1 MKKFLSRYSKLSLT
15 FLCIDILLILLLVYK
30 LIRLDILP
38 FKYLIIAIIVLLVL
52 LGLIM
57 LFTQKRSKKAL
68 KVVGVILTI
77 ITISVST
84 VGAYYTSTIVDFL
97 SKAFK
102 EGKDTYTSTYYVLT
116 KQDTFNDIK
125 ELNDKT
131 IGYFELVPNINDA
144 LNKLKETV
152 SFTEQKYD
160 NVFSTFNDVNN
171 KKIAATYIEKN
182 LYESLLESVKDLKEA
197 NYKVLY
203 SVDIEVENEVSKK
216 EVNGDYVNVYLGGT
230 DFANNFD
237 FNMLITIN
245 KKTHKILLTS
255 IPRDFYVYVPKLG
268 MRDLLGYAGG
278 VNNSIGVMENLFSV
292 DVNYF
297 LKVNTHS
304 IIGLV
309 DTLGGVEFC
318 SDKSFTTTHALITD
332 TYDDTKGPK
341 LNVKKGCHTYKGIE
355 ILTISRERKAYPDGD
370 RQRQKNCQAIM
381 ISLFK
386 KMASL
391 NSLTNFSNVLNKVS
405 ELYSTNIP
413 QDLVTEIAKSAI
425 DGNNWTFDQQ
435 SVTGGDSSDYV
446 HLGTVKDYVMRPN
459 QDSVSNASAKMKSVM
474 YES

>member
-15 FLCIDILLILLLVYK
+15 FLCIDILLILFLVYK

-38 FKYLIIAIIVLLVL
+38 FKYLIIVIIVLLVL

-57 LFTQKRSKKAL
+57 LFTQKRSKKAF
-68 KVVGVILTI
+68 KVIGVILTI
-77 ITISVST
+77 ITVSVST

-97 SKAFK
+97 GKAFK

-116 KQDTFNDIK
+116 KQDTFNDIN

-171 KKIAATYIEKN
+171 KKIEATYIEKN

-216 EVNGDYVNVYLGGT
+216 EVNGDYVNIYLGGT

-237 FNMLITIN
+237 FNMVITIN

-309 DTLGGVEFC
+309 DTLGGLEFC
-318 SDKSFTTTHALITD
+318 SNKSFTTTHALITD

-341 LNVKKGCHTYKGIE
+341 LHVKEGCHTYKGIE
-355 ILTISRERKAYPDGD
+355 ILTISRERLAYPDGD

-391 NSLTNFSNVLNKVS
+391 NSLTNFSNVLGKVS

-435 SVTGGDSSDYV
+435 SVTGSDSSDYV
-446 HLGTVKDYVMRPN
+446 HLGSVKDYVMRPN

>member
-15 FLCIDILLILLLVYK
+15 FICIDILLVLFLVYK

-38 FKYLIIAIIVLLVL
+38 FKYLIIAIIVLLVF

-57 LFTQKRSKKAL
+57 LFTQKKSKKVF
-68 KVVGVILTI
+68 KIIGIILTV

-97 SKAFK
+97 GKAFK

-116 KQDTFNDIK
+116 KQDTFNDIN
-125 ELNDKT
+125 ELKDKT

-171 KKIAATYIEKN
+171 KKIEATYIEKN
-182 LYESLLESVKDLKEA
+182 LYESLLESVNDLKEA
-197 NYKVLY
+197 NYKILY

-216 EVNGDYVNVYLGGT
+216 EVNGDYVNIYLGGT

-237 FNMLITIN
+237 FNMVVTIN

-268 MRDLLGYAGG
+268 MKDLLGYAGG

-309 DTLGGVEFC
+309 DTLGGLEFC

-341 LNVKKGCHTYKGIE
+341 LNVKKGCHTYSGIE
-355 ILTISRERKAYPDGD
+355 ILTISRERLAYSDGD

-381 ISLFK
+381 INLFK

-413 QDLVTEIAKSAI
+413 QDLVTQIAKSAI

-435 SVTGGDSSDYV
+435 SVTGSDSSDFV

>member
-15 FLCIDILLILLLVYK
+15 FICIDILLILFLVYK

-57 LFTQKRSKKAL
+57 LFTQKKSKKVF
-68 KVVGVILTI
+68 KIIGIILTV

-97 SKAFK
+97 GKAFK

-116 KQDTFNDIK
+116 KQDTFNDIN
-125 ELNDKT
+125 ELKDKT

-144 LNKLKETV
+144 LNKLKETIT
-152 SFTEQKYD
+152 FTEQKYD

-171 KKIAATYIEKN
+171 KKIEATYIEKN

-197 NYKVLY
+197 NYKILY

-216 EVNGDYVNVYLGGT
+216 EVNGDYVNIYLGGT

-237 FNMLITIN
+237 FNMVVTIN

-268 MRDLLGYAGG
+268 MKDLLGYAGG

-318 SDKSFTTTHALITD
+318 SDKSFTTTHALVTD
-332 TYDDTKGPK
+332 TYDDTTGPK
-341 LNVKKGCHTYKGIE
+341 LNVKKGCHTYSGIE
-355 ILTISRERKAYPDGD
+355 ILTISRERKAYSDGD
-370 RQRQKNCQAIM
+370 RQRQKNCQAI
-381 ISLFK
+381 IVSLFK

-413 QDLVTEIAKSAI
+413 QDLVTQIAKSAI

-435 SVTGGDSSDYV
+435 SVTGSDSSDFV
-446 HLGTVKDYVMRPN
+446 HLGTIKDYVMRPN